1 MSNNE
6 KLSVIKLSDILFLA
20 RCMDESLRW
29 LVANGKKKEAERIL
43 KKASRIN
50 GVQYHKVQA
59 ALEILFHRQATGAAA
74 TSIPLSNE
82 KSEKLLGESVYDGD
96 SGIPDENTDQLL
108 GEQRECTQNEPIH
121 DDFGNNGPVRKDM
134 THSGP
139 IKKDSANSGPTK
151 KDFANMGP
159 ASGDFGND
167 GPVEGGVANDG
178 GEPAA
183 VQVDG
188 VKVKRYTLL
197 DILRHGVLRRTT
209 CVIWYLW

>member
-1 MSNNE
+1 MSTNE
-6 KLSVIKLSDILFLA
+6 ELSVIELSNILFLA
-20 RCMDESLRW
+20 RWLDESLRW
-29 LVANGKKKEAERIL
+29 LVANRKKKLAERIL

-59 ALEILFHRQATGAAA
+59 ALEILLHRQATGAAA

-108 GEQRECTQNEPIH
+108 GEQRRCTQNEPIH

-139 IKKDSANSGPTK
+139 IKKDSANSGPIK
-151 KDFANMGP
+151 KDFEKMDRPMVTLETTDQSKEALLMKEANLQP
-159 ASGDFGND
+159 
-167 GPVEGGVANDG
+167 
-178 GEPAA
+178 

-197 DILRHGVLRRTT
+197 DILRHAVLRRTA
-209 CVIWYLW
+209 CIIWYLW

>member
-1 MSNNE
+1 
-6 KLSVIKLSDILFLA
+6 
-20 RCMDESLRW
+20 MDESLRW

-59 ALEILFHRQATGAAA
+59 ALEILLHCQATGAAA

-82 KSEKLLGESVYDGD
+82 KSEKPLGESVYDGD

-121 DDFGNNGPVRKDM
+121 EDFGNNGPVRKDM
-134 THSGP
+134 THSEP
-139 IKKDSANSGPTK
+139 IKKDSANSGPIN
-151 KDFANMGP
+151 KDFAKMGP
-159 ASGDFGND
+159 AKGDFGND
-167 GPVEGGVANDG
+167 EPVEGGVASGG

-183 VQVDG
+183 VEADG

-197 DILRHGVLRRTT
+197 DILRHGVLRRTA

>member
-1 MSNNE
+1 
-6 KLSVIKLSDILFLA
+6 
-20 RCMDESLRW
+20 
-29 LVANGKKKEAERIL
+29 
-43 KKASRIN
+43 
-50 GVQYHKVQA
+50 
-59 ALEILFHRQATGAAA
+59 LEILLHRQATGAAA

>member
-6 KLSVIKLSDILFLA
+6 ELSVIELSNILFLA
-20 RCMDESLRW
+20 RWLDESLRW
-29 LVANGKKKEAERIL
+29 LVANRKKKEAERIL

-74 TSIPLSNE
+74 NSIPLSNE
-82 KSEKLLGESVYDGD
+82 KSEKLLFESVYDGD

-121 DDFGNNGPVRKDM
+121 EDFGNTGPVRKDM

-139 IKKDSANSGPTK
+139 IKKDFEKMDRPMVTLETTDQSKEALLMKEANLQP
-151 KDFANMGP
+151 
-159 ASGDFGND
+159 
-167 GPVEGGVANDG
+167 
-178 GEPAA
+178 

-197 DILRHGVLRRTT
+197 DILRHAVLRRTA
-209 CVIWYLW
+209 CIIWYLW